1 MNSLPKTVTRQRR
14 GWDLNPGPSAPESSM
29 LTTRLPSHPVYKYTG
44 ISVSRCVKV
53 NIACRHHTS
62 FTLPPAACIHYRYR
76 GISVSRC
83 VKVGITWR
91 RYTSRTLPPAA
102 CIHYRYTGVSVSR
115 CVKVGIGR
123 RRYTSRTLPPSA
135 YTLQV
140 YRCFCVQVCEGRYR
154 TAALLRAHR
163 RRHTSDA
170 SRHVCEICGR
180 TFMYRSNLEVHSAV
194 HTSERA
200 FPCSTCGKSFKT
212 ASTLSAH
219 QVSHHNHHH
228 HRHF

>member
-1 MNSLPKTVTRQRR
+1 MAALHFTYFASSSL
-14 GWDLNPGPSAPESSM
+14 
-29 LTTRLPSHPVYKYTG
+29 
-44 ISVSRCVKV
+44 
-53 NIACRHHTS
+53 
-62 FTLPPAACIHYRYR
+62 
-76 GISVSRC
+76 
-83 VKVGITWR
+83 
-91 RYTSRTLPPAA
+91 
-102 CIHYRYTGVSVSR
+102 
-115 CVKVGIGR
+115 
-123 RRYTSRTLPPSA
+123 

-140 YRCFCVQVCEGRYR
+140 YRCFCVQVCEGQYRMPAPHVIYLAPISLYTLQVYRCLCVQVCEGRYR